1 MDRYAGSGRDDTDDI
16 EPDVVPEDAPR
27 GGITVPTA
35 NDTGMTTPPVSG
47 WGDTV
52 PEAVAEA
59 ENEEPD
65 DEDSD
70 RA

>member
-1 MDRYAGSGRDDTDDI
+1 MDRYAGTSRDDDAEI
-16 EPDVVPEDAPR
+16 EPDVVPQDAPR

-52 PEAVAEA
+52 REAA
-59 ENEEPD
+59 D
-65 DEDSD
+65 DEADAAEQPAD
-70 RA
+70 APDE